1 MSKMFDG
8 ARSSPID
15 RGDRPF
21 LGRRGASAALSAAL
35 TTAVVAVVVMLAGI
49 SIAQVPEPPP
59 PTCVSCPT
67 GYHCAHNPER
77 CVPD

>member
-8 ARSSPID
+8 ARSSPIG

-21 LGRRGASAALSAAL
+21 LGRRGASSALL
-35 TTAVVAVVVMLAGI
+35 TAVVAALVMFAGI

>member
-1 MSKMFDG
+1 M
-8 ARSSPID
+8 
-15 RGDRPF
+15 
-21 LGRRGASAALSAAL
+21 L
-35 TTAVVAVVVMLAGI
+35 TAVVAALVMFAGI